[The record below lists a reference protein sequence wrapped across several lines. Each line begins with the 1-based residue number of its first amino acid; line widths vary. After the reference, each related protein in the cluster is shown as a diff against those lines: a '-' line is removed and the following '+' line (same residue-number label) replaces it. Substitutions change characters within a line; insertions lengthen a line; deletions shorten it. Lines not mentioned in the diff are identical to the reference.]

1 MHPDAGEATR
11 IEQCQVPVWRIL
23 GRNPGPMTGPG
34 TNSYLIGE
42 SRLCLIDP
50 GPKDSVQLQNF
61 LDLIG
66 GRGLDYILATHT
78 HGDHS
83 PGAAALQEATGAELV
98 GLPAPATGHNDTSFQ
113 PIRQWRHGDTL
124 DCGEYSIRLVHTP
137 ATSPTPSALWCAG
150 SDWCSPAIACSKERL
165 RWSGP
170 RTAI

>member
-1 MHPDAGEATR
+1 MHPAAGQATR
-11 IEQCQVPVWRIL
+11 IEQCRVPVWRIL

-61 LDLIG
+61 LALID

-83 PGAAALQEATGAELV
+83 PGAAALREATGAELV
-98 GLPAPATGHNDTSFQ
+98 GLPAPAAPNNDTGFQ
-113 PIRQWRHGDTL
+113 PARQWRHGDVL
-124 DCGEYSIRLVHTP
+124 DCGGYSIRILHTP
-137 ATSPTPSALWCAG
+137 ATSPTTSATCFAR
-150 SDWCSPAIACSKERL
+150 SNCCSPATMCSKARH
-165 RWSGP
+165 R
-170 RTAI
+170 